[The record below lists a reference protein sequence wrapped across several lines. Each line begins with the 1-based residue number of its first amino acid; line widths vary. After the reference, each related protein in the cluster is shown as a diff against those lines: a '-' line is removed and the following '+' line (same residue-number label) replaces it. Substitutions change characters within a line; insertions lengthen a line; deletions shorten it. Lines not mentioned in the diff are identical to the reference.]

1 MKDRIKEFRRVTAR
15 ELSSNQQ
22 NLRRHPETQLNALR
36 AIISEVGFAS
46 ALVAYET
53 PEGLVLI
60 DGHARVES
68 AMPDS
73 LLPTLILDVDQVEA
87 EKLLATMDTI
97 ASMAESDIDALSSLL
112 DDLSFE
118 EADLQKLASSLLEI
132 EQLQIEEDSQGDRE
146 TLLAL
151 RPHEHY
157 DYVVILARTSREWN
171 NLCDILD
178 IGEAVY
184 EKGHGLKKI
193 GLGRGISATEFIR
206 RISCG

>member
-132 EQLQIEEDSQGDRE
+132 EQLQIEEDS
-146 TLLAL
+146 
-151 RPHEHY
+151 
-157 DYVVILARTSREWN
+157 
-171 NLCDILD
+171 
-178 IGEAVY
+178 
-184 EKGHGLKKI
+184 
-193 GLGRGISATEFIR
+193 
-206 RISCG
+206 